1 MKLELCT
8 QFGVKSFTAGLFITR
23 TRSRGSTWTT
33 VLGTKVTLCL
43 WDCAYC
49 CPGLSTLACWS
60 VLYEADVWSF
70 PKRETSP
77 WPLIWQQKIPMP
89 WFCNGFKE
97 KQGEDMFD
105 KCRANLL
112 LQNLELSSF
121 LSSTVSLAG
130 QQINVVLRLEMP
142 ISAFSRLMT
151 GTCAETLRSILPHS
165 LQQRSILN
173 HEWHLMW
180 P

>member
-1 MKLELCT
+1 MHT
-8 QFGVKSFTAGLFITR
+8 VRVKSFTAGLSITQ
-23 TRSRGSTWTT
+23 TWSQGSTWTT

-49 CPGLSTLACWS
+49 CLGLSTPACWS
-60 VLYEADVWSF
+60 VLYETDVRGF

-89 WFCNGFKE
+89 LFCNGVPE
-97 KQGEDMFD
+97 KRGEDIFD

-121 LSSTVSLAG
+121 LSSSVSGWSGDKRCL
-130 QQINVVLRLEMP
+130 LRLEMP
-142 ISAFSRLMT
+142 ISAFSRPMT
-151 GTCAETLRSILPHS
+151 GTCAETLRSILPHTLS
-165 LQQRSILN
+165 SSALFWIMSDI
-173 HEWHLMW
+173 
-180 P
+180 